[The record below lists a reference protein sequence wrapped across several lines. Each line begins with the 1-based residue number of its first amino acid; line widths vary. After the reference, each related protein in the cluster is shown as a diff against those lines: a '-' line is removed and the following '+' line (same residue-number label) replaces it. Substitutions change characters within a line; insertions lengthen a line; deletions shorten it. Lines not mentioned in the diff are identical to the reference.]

1 MSIKKE
7 NEAWTSA
14 IISKSK
20 KLTGGNKP
28 HPYLLGKGSSVGA
41 GFIPA
46 RKGLRI
52 YLQAR
57 MTSEGNHSC

>member
-20 KLTGGNKP
+20 KLTGGDKP
-28 HPYLLGKGSSVGA
+28 RPQ
-41 GFIPA
+41 GF
-46 RKGLRI
+46 KGLFKSQDDFRRKPQ
-52 YLQAR
+52 LL
-57 MTSEGNHSC
+57 MVFS

>member
-1 MSIKKE
+1 MGYRRLEWMSIKKE

-20 KLTGGNKP
+20 KLTGGDKP

-46 RKGLRI
+46 RKG
-52 YLQAR
+52 
-57 MTSEGNHSC
+57 